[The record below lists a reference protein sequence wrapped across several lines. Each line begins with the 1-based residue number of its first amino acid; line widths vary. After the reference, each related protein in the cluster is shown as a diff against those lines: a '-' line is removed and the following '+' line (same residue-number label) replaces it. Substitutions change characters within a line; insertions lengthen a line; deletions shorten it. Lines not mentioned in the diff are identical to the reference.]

1 MKTWQ
6 RISSFCTSYG
16 FSWSIR
22 IPGCFLSVYFGL
34 SLHLTILVS
43 ELLHLYTIS
52 IYQDKGSAWGWARW
66 LAVFVISPFM
76 PAYFIFRHLILTLR
90 GRKLHNKFG
99 MKSHNLQLKAYEEIR
114 IIDDE
119 IGHLQLV
126 MGKIHCNENVLENL
140 TQLTILVLIIL
151 TSLSNSSS
159 VENIDPVLM
168 KQDNILTYV
177 LASMTFIS
185 MLRGQ
190 LNFLKANKN
199 GCLNLKGTMI
209 LIPFY
214 TIGTVSR

>member
-1 MKTWQ
+1 M
-6 RISSFCTSYG
+6 RGVGLDGLLCLSYPP
-16 FSWSIR
+16 S
-22 IPGCFLSVYFGL
+22 C
-34 SLHLTILVS
+34 
-43 ELLHLYTIS
+43 
-52 IYQDKGSAWGWARW
+52 
-66 LAVFVISPFM
+66 
-76 PAYFIFRHLILTLR
+76 HLILTLG
-90 GRKLHNKFG
+90 GRKLHNKFR

-119 IGHLQLV
+119 ICHLQLV
-126 MGKIHCNENVLENL
+126 KGKIHCNENVLENL